1 MARTI
6 GRALPH
12 KLPSM
17 ANAYG
22 LLLGR
27 GVWAMSYNCSS
38 CVIRGIGLC
47 FHISVGDRESEQVGG
62 YCVDCG
68 ELYELNALDLDL
80 RCADCVEQL
89 ALDKQEGESMGS
101 VWAQFQRQERE
112 G

>member
-1 MARTI
+1 LALTI

-12 KLPSM
+12 KLPPM

-27 GVWAMSYNCSS
+27 GVWVMSYNCSS

-47 FHISVGDRESEQVGG
+47 FHISVGDRESEQ
-62 YCVDCG
+62 
-68 ELYELNALDLDL
+68 ES
-80 RCADCVEQL
+80 ADT
-89 ALDKQEGESMGS
+89 

-112 G
+112 GER

>member
-1 MARTI
+1 LALTI

-12 KLPSM
+12 KLPPM

-27 GVWAMSYNCSS
+27 GVWVMSYNCAS

-47 FHISVGDRESEQVGG
+47 FHISVGDRESEQ
-62 YCVDCG
+62 
-68 ELYELNALDLDL
+68 ES
-80 RCADCVEQL
+80 ADT
-89 ALDKQEGESMGS
+89 

-112 G
+112 GER